1 MLPRIAITAGEPAG
15 IGPELV
21 AALTATDIQA
31 DLIAIADRNLLK
43 SAAAARSIALDL
55 EDYPAVRIEQRRPG
69 TLRCLHVPL
78 RVPAVPGQ
86 LDPRNGAY
94 VIDTL
99 ARAADGCA
107 SGEFAALVTAPVQK
121 SPVA

>member
-21 AALTATDIQA
+21 AALAATDLAA
-31 DLIAIADRNLLK
+31 DLIAIADANLLE
-43 SAAAARSIALDL
+43 SAAKARGIALELID
-55 EDYPAVRIEQRRPG
+55 PSSARIAQRKPG
-69 TLRCLHVPL
+69 TIRCVHVPL
-78 RVPAVPGQ
+78 RVDATPGK
-86 LDPRNGAY
+86 LDPRNGSY

-107 SGEFAALVTAPVQK
+107 SGEFDALVTAPEG
-121 SPVA
+121 